1 MDRKDEYFI
10 KPSGE
15 HIALSDIK
23 QHISNTLSGLY
34 SLGGKPD
41 VAMIE
46 QLVEFDPIFDKYS
59 FEGVPDIRIIL
70 YKGYPA
76 MAMLRCS
83 TKESDGKANLHQGA
97 VGVGID
103 MATGKALYAV
113 QHNHPIQKHP
123 NTGHDF
129 SELKIPHWE
138 DMLALSALC
147 YDVTQLG
154 YMGVDIVLDKNLG
167 PLILELNARP
177 GLAIQIANQTGALIR
192 FDAIDKEPMHLTVE
206 ERVKFTMKNFR
217 AADEKV
223 RNNTIGNTTGN
234 IKNSHYKN
242 NVGKTITFDSI
253 NEKDQ
258 KIHYKAK
265 VEEVSL
271 VRNAQGKEY
280 RYIIK
285 LTLTYKNVVKYGYV
299 NLRTRTKM
307 TYKLLIGRNWLND
320 DFYVITDRKTLE

>member
-1 MDRKDEYFI
+1 MLFANPFKLKKLGVLGMNKRNVKYIGQYNDRKNYPLVDDKLKTKIIAKKANIAVPDLIDTIEMQSEIRKLEQMLEGHNGFVIKPAQGSGGKGILVIVDRKDEYFI

-59 FEGVPDIRIIL
+59 FEGVPDIRVIL

-103 MATGKALYAV
+103 MATGEALYAV
-113 QHNHPIQKHP
+113 QHDQPIQKHP

-138 DMLALSALC
+138 EMLALSALC
-147 YDVTQLG
+147 YDVTKLG

-192 FDAIDKEPMHLTVE
+192 FDAIDKESMHLDVE
-206 ERVKFTMKNFR
+206 ARVKFTMENFGSKHDKN
-217 AADEKV
+217 
-223 RNNTIGNTTGN
+223 
-234 IKNSHYKN
+234 
-242 NVGKTITFDSI
+242 
-253 NEKDQ
+253 
-258 KIHYKAK
+258 
-265 VEEVSL
+265 
-271 VRNAQGKEY
+271 
-280 RYIIK
+280 
-285 LTLTYKNVVKYGYV
+285 
-299 NLRTRTKM
+299 
-307 TYKLLIGRNWLND
+307 
-320 DFYVITDRKTLE
+320 